1 MIETELSMLFI
12 HGVNTLLDNKKS
24 KMILYTY
31 DSILIDYNVEDG
43 YDLLKDVKKILINSK
58 VKKGKNYK
66 DMELF
71 SIVC

>member
-1 MIETELSMLFI
+1 
-12 HGVNTLLDNKKS
+12 
-24 KMILYTY
+24 MILYTY

-58 VKKGKNYK
+58 VKKGQNYK